1 MERNTFPR
9 SMASFQVPEAMFIC
23 ASKYTTSGKT
33 AAVVATAWLDLQNFT
48 LIHHV
53 SFCFCREEMGELN
66 GNMHFKS
73 LV

>member
-1 MERNTFPR
+1 
-9 SMASFQVPEAMFIC
+9 MASFQVPEAMFIC

-33 AAVVATAWLDLQNFT
+33 AAVVATAQLHLQNLT

-53 SFCFCREEMGELN
+53 SLGFCREEMGKLN
-66 GNMHFKS
+66 GNTHMKS